1 MKKLKVVKRVLSVL
15 LTGLIGLNSIGL
27 LATATDDFSYFSY
40 GYNLNN
46 YYIATLKEDYVTIM
60 QNIGTTEIVYPEEYD
75 DGVNGKA
82 PVNFFQLISADDNY
96 VTTIKFNSNCNG
108 ASTEMFGR
116 FKALKKVEFT
126 YTGLDFTLPGN
137 MAWNRH
143 YESDSIEELYIYA
156 SSVNITSNAVFR
168 AMNTNLK
175 VYVTSKEVKNTIVTK
190 TASGSYPISADQV
203 IVMANEKQESEFT
216 ISCDNINY
224 GTEGGLKPQTN
235 IIAGDEEITYKLYSD
250 EACENEYK
258 GYSYSS
264 ALLPIGTYYI
274 KGYMAAT
281 DNYKMSESNVVKV
294 EVLRNFVNSKALAS
308 AIEEAEKLYNES
320 NKDDYQAEAWNNVF
334 SATGTLQKAKSI
346 YNDTEGLYNQSQVDT
361 AAENLNTS
369 LVALKNS
376 LADTTASRAALE
388 EAIKKAEAI
397 LPGNY
402 TDESYTKLTEAIAN
416 AKLLDQNALNS
427 VLIAAKNNIDTAIS
441 GLTEKEKEPAGEPF
455 AVINKNAVETTLGEF
470 TADEAVAG
478 ATKIKITFDC
488 ADDVSFNQY
497 ASIEAKAAI
506 AGVESYMKFAGT
518 DSSQT
523 AGAKGFTIELPL
535 TSEIKSGDDVKL
547 VAYTWAWANA
557 NDYVYAV
564 TKVEYINAVGQV
576 VKAVTD
582 RTIALDELKAAIA
595 EAEKIESDNYT
606 EDSYA
611 ELTTALT
618 AAKELPE
625 DSEKA
630 DIEAAKTALETA
642 VAGLVEKTDDSSSE
656 SIPDSESTPDSES
669 SSDTDADSS
678 SKTDDE
684 SSSKTD
690 DSSSKANDSNNSTTS
705 SKTDSESK
713 AGTTSNAN
721 SGASGTSNPNTGAA
735 SAAAAGIILL
745 SAIGVIA
752 SRKK

>member
-1 MKKLKVVKRVLSVL
+1 
-15 LTGLIGLNSIGL
+15 
-27 LATATDDFSYFSY
+27 
-40 GYNLNN
+40 
-46 YYIATLKEDYVTIM
+46 M
-60 QNIGTTEIVYPEEYD
+60 QNIVTTEIVYPEEYD

-175 VYVTSKEVKNTIVTK
+175 VYVTSEEVKNTIVTK
-190 TASGSYPISADQV
+190 TAEGSYPISADQV

-235 IIAGDEEITYKLYSD
+235 IIAGDGEITYKLYSD

-334 SATGTLQKAKSI
+334 STTGTLQKAKSI

-455 AVINKNAVETTLGEF
+455 AIINKNAVETTLGEF

-523 AGAKGFTIELPL
+523 AGAKGFTI
-535 TSEIKSGDDVKL
+535 
-547 VAYTWAWANA
+547 W
-557 NDYVYAV
+557 
-564 TKVEYINAVGQV
+564 TKVNKVDKKNQ
-576 VKAVTD
+576 KK
-582 RTIALDELKAAIA
+582 L
-595 EAEKIESDNYT
+595 
-606 EDSYA
+606 
-611 ELTTALT
+611 
-618 AAKELPE
+618 
-625 DSEKA
+625 
-630 DIEAAKTALETA
+630 
-642 VAGLVEKTDDSSSE
+642 
-656 SIPDSESTPDSES
+656 
-669 SSDTDADSS
+669 
-678 SKTDDE
+678 
-684 SSSKTD
+684 
-690 DSSSKANDSNNSTTS
+690 NS
-705 SKTDSESK
+705 
-713 AGTTSNAN
+713 A
-721 SGASGTSNPNTGAA
+721 
-735 SAAAAGIILL
+735 
-745 SAIGVIA
+745 
-752 SRKK
+752 

>member
-60 QNIGTTEIVYPEEYD
+60 QNIVTTEIVYPEEYD

-96 VTTIKFNSNCNG
+96 VTAIKFNSNCNG

-402 TDESYTKLTEAIAN
+402 TDESYTKLTEAI
-416 AKLLDQNALNS
+416 
-427 VLIAAKNNIDTAIS
+427 
-441 GLTEKEKEPAGEPF
+441 
-455 AVINKNAVETTLGEF
+455 
-470 TADEAVAG
+470 
-478 ATKIKITFDC
+478 
-488 ADDVSFNQY
+488 
-497 ASIEAKAAI
+497 
-506 AGVESYMKFAGT
+506 
-518 DSSQT
+518 
-523 AGAKGFTIELPL
+523 
-535 TSEIKSGDDVKL
+535 
-547 VAYTWAWANA
+547 
-557 NDYVYAV
+557 
-564 TKVEYINAVGQV
+564 
-576 VKAVTD
+576 
-582 RTIALDELKAAIA
+582 
-595 EAEKIESDNYT
+595 
-606 EDSYA
+606 
-611 ELTTALT
+611 
-618 AAKELPE
+618 
-625 DSEKA
+625 
-630 DIEAAKTALETA
+630 
-642 VAGLVEKTDDSSSE
+642 
-656 SIPDSESTPDSES
+656 
-669 SSDTDADSS
+669 
-678 SKTDDE
+678 
-684 SSSKTD
+684 
-690 DSSSKANDSNNSTTS
+690 
-705 SKTDSESK
+705 
-713 AGTTSNAN
+713 
-721 SGASGTSNPNTGAA
+721 
-735 SAAAAGIILL
+735 
-745 SAIGVIA
+745 
-752 SRKK
+752 

>member
-60 QNIGTTEIVYPEEYD
+60 QNIVTTEIVYPEEYD

-96 VTTIKFNSNCNG
+96 VTAIKFNSNCNG

-175 VYVTSKEVKNTIVTK
+175 VYVTSEEVKNTIVTK

-235 IIAGDEEITYKLYSD
+235 IIAGDGEITYKLYSD

-678 SKTDDE
+678 SKTEDE

-690 DSSSKANDSNNSTTS
+690 DSSNDIT
-705 SKTDSESK
+705 SKTDSAGSDSK
-713 AGTTSNAN
+713 AGITENANN
-721 SGASGTSNPNTGAA
+721 SGAGGTSNPNTGAA

>member
-1 MKKLKVVKRVLSVL
+1 MFKLKKCKKIIASILS
-15 LTGLIGLNSIGL
+15 GLMLNTIIFSNIASSASEYTMSDVFTFTYTVRDSYSASFNTDNYLNVLNSL
-27 LATATDDFSYFSY
+27 
-40 GYNLNN
+40 
-46 YYIATLKEDYVTIM
+46 
-60 QNIGTTEIVYPEEYD
+60 GTSELEVAYMYD
-75 DGVNGKA
+75 DGLNGKKA
-82 PVNFFQLISADDNY
+82 VEYASMSSVHDDYITKVIFDEDFASVNWSRPFRYFTKLE
-96 VTTIKFNSNCNG
+96 T
-108 ASTEMFGR
+108 
-116 FKALKKVEFT
+116 VEFK
-126 YTGLDFTLPGN
+126 YTGLDLTL
-137 MAWNRH
+137 
-143 YESDSIEELYIYA
+143 SSIFRDNSSIKEVYIYA
-156 SSVNITSNAVFR
+156 STMSVTDSAFR
-168 AMNTNLK
+168 GLSSDAK
-175 VYVTSKEVKNTIVTK
+175 IYVTSEDVKKAIEDGTS
-190 TASGSYPISADQV
+190 SGSYPISADQV

-224 GTEGGLKPQTN
+224 GTEGGLKRQTN

-334 SATGTLQKAKSI
+334 STTGTLQKAKSI

-369 LVALKNS
+369 LEVLKNS

-455 AVINKNAVETTLGEF
+455 AIINKNAVETTLGEF

-535 TSEIKSGDDVKL
+535 TYEIKSGDDVKL

-611 ELTTALT
+611 ELTVLT
-618 AAKELPE
+618 AAKTL
-625 DSEKA
+625 S
-630 DIEAAKTALETA
+630 DI
-642 VAGLVEKTDDSSSE
+642 
-656 SIPDSESTPDSES
+656 
-669 SSDTDADSS
+669 
-678 SKTDDE
+678 
-684 SSSKTD
+684 
-690 DSSSKANDSNNSTTS
+690 
-705 SKTDSESK
+705 
-713 AGTTSNAN
+713 
-721 SGASGTSNPNTGAA
+721 
-735 SAAAAGIILL
+735 
-745 SAIGVIA
+745 
-752 SRKK
+752 

>member
-60 QNIGTTEIVYPEEYD
+60 QNIVTTEIVYPEEYD

-96 VTTIKFNSNCNG
+96 VTAIKFNSNCNG

-478 ATKIKITFDC
+478 ATKIKITFNC

-497 ASIEAKAAI
+497 ASIEAKASI

-678 SKTDDE
+678 SKTEDE

-690 DSSSKANDSNNSTTS
+690 DSSNDIT
-705 SKTDSESK
+705 SKTDSAGSDSK
-713 AGTTSNAN
+713 AGITENANN
-721 SGASGTSNPNTGAA
+721 SGAGGTSNPNTGAA

>member
-96 VTTIKFNSNCNG
+96 VTAIKFNSNCNG

-334 SATGTLQKAKSI
+334 STTGTLQKAKSI

-369 LVALKNS
+369 LEVLKNS

-497 ASIEAKAAI
+497 ASIEAKASI

-678 SKTDDE
+678 SKTEDE

-690 DSSSKANDSNNSTTS
+690 DSSNDIT
-705 SKTDSESK
+705 SKTDSAGSDSK
-713 AGTTSNAN
+713 AGITENANN
-721 SGASGTSNPNTGAA
+721 SGAGGTSNPNTGAA

>member
-1 MKKLKVVKRVLSVL
+1 
-15 LTGLIGLNSIGL
+15 
-27 LATATDDFSYFSY
+27 
-40 GYNLNN
+40 
-46 YYIATLKEDYVTIM
+46 
-60 QNIGTTEIVYPEEYD
+60 
-75 DGVNGKA
+75 
-82 PVNFFQLISADDNY
+82 
-96 VTTIKFNSNCNG
+96 
-108 ASTEMFGR
+108 MFGR

-175 VYVTSKEVKNTIVTK
+175 VYVTSEEVKNTIVTK
-190 TASGSYPISADQV
+190 TAEGSYPISADQV

-235 IIAGDEEITYKLYSD
+235 IIAGDGEITYKLYSD

-308 AIEEAEKLYNES
+308 AIEEADKLYNES

-334 SATGTLQKAKSI
+334 STTGTLQKAKSI

-369 LVALKNS
+369 LEVLKNS

-455 AVINKNAVETTLGEF
+455 AIINKNAVETTLGEF

-535 TSEIKSGDDVKL
+535 TNAINSGDDVKL

-557 NDYVYAV
+557 SDYVYAV

-595 EAEKIESDNYT
+595 EAELISGENYT

-642 VAGLVEKTDDSSSE
+642 VASLVEKTDGSSSE

-669 SSDTDADSS
+669 SSDSDADSS
-678 SKTDDE
+678 SKTEDE

-690 DSSSKANDSNNSTTS
+690 DSSNDITSN
-705 SKTDSESK
+705 TDSAGSDSK
-713 AGTTSNAN
+713 AGTTGIANN
-721 SGASGTSNPNTGAA
+721 SGASGTSNPNTGAT
-735 SAAAAGIILL
+735 SATAAGIIIL
-745 SAIGVIA
+745 SAIGVIVL
-752 SRKK
+752 RKK

>member
-96 VTTIKFNSNCNG
+96 VTAIKFNSNCNG

-235 IIAGDEEITYKLYSD
+235 IIAGDGEITYKLYSD

-678 SKTDDE
+678 SKTEDE

-690 DSSSKANDSNNSTTS
+690 DSSNDIT
-705 SKTDSESK
+705 SKTDSAGSDSK
-713 AGTTSNAN
+713 AGITENANN
-721 SGASGTSNPNTGAA
+721 SGAGGTSNPNTGAA

>member
-60 QNIGTTEIVYPEEYD
+60 QNIVTTEIVYPEEYD

-235 IIAGDEEITYKLYSD
+235 IIAGDGEITYKLYSD

-334 SATGTLQKAKSI
+334 STTGTLQKAKSI

-478 ATKIKITFDC
+478 ATKIKITFNC

-678 SKTDDE
+678 SKTEDE

-690 DSSSKANDSNNSTTS
+690 DSSNDIT
-705 SKTDSESK
+705 SKTDSAGSDSK
-713 AGTTSNAN
+713 AGITENANN
-721 SGASGTSNPNTGAA
+721 SGAGGTSNPNTGAA

>member
-1 MKKLKVVKRVLSVL
+1 
-15 LTGLIGLNSIGL
+15 
-27 LATATDDFSYFSY
+27 
-40 GYNLNN
+40 
-46 YYIATLKEDYVTIM
+46 
-60 QNIGTTEIVYPEEYD
+60 
-75 DGVNGKA
+75 
-82 PVNFFQLISADDNY
+82 
-96 VTTIKFNSNCNG
+96 
-108 ASTEMFGR
+108 MFGR

-175 VYVTSKEVKNTIVTK
+175 VYVTSEEVKNTIVTK
-190 TASGSYPISADQV
+190 TAEGSYPISADQV

-235 IIAGDEEITYKLYSD
+235 IIAGDGEITYKLYSD

-308 AIEEAEKLYNES
+308 AIEEADKLYNES

-334 SATGTLQKAKSI
+334 STTGTLQKAKSI

-369 LVALKNS
+369 LEVLKNS

-455 AVINKNAVETTLGEF
+455 AIINKNAVETTLGEF

-535 TSEIKSGDDVKL
+535 TNAINSGDDVKL

-557 NDYVYAV
+557 SDYVYAV

-595 EAEKIESDNYT
+595 EAEKIEASDYT

-625 DSEKA
+625 DSEKT

-642 VAGLVEKTDDSSSE
+642 VASLVEKTDGSSSE

-669 SSDTDADSS
+669 SSDSDADSS
-678 SKTDDE
+678 SKTEDE

-690 DSSSKANDSNNSTTS
+690 DSSNDIT
-705 SKTDSESK
+705 SKTDSAVSDSK
-713 AGTTSNAN
+713 AGTTGIANN
-721 SGASGTSNPNTGAA
+721 SGASGTSNPNTGAT
-735 SAAAAGIILL
+735 SATAAGIIIL
-745 SAIGVIA
+745 SAIGVIVL
-752 SRKK
+752 RKK

>member
-96 VTTIKFNSNCNG
+96 VTAIKFNSNCNG
-108 ASTEMFGR
+108 ASTGMFGR

-175 VYVTSKEVKNTIVTK
+175 VYVTSEEVKNTIVTK
-190 TASGSYPISADQV
+190 TAEGSYPISADQV

-235 IIAGDEEITYKLYSD
+235 IIAGDGEITYKLYSD

-334 SATGTLQKAKSI
+334 STTGTLQKAKSI

-369 LVALKNS
+369 LEVLKNS

-455 AVINKNAVETTLGEF
+455 AIINKNAVETTLGEF

-535 TSEIKSGDDVKL
+535 TNAINSGDDVKL

-557 NDYVYAV
+557 SDYVYAV

-595 EAEKIESDNYT
+595 EAELISGENYT

-642 VAGLVEKTDDSSSE
+642 VASLGEKTDDSSSE

-669 SSDTDADSS
+669 SSDSDADSS
-678 SKTDDE
+678 SKTEDE

-690 DSSSKANDSNNSTTS
+690 DSSNDIT
-705 SKTDSESK
+705 SKTDSAGSDSK
-713 AGTTSNAN
+713 AGTTGIANN

>member
-60 QNIGTTEIVYPEEYD
+60 QNIVTTEIVYPEEYD

-96 VTTIKFNSNCNG
+96 VTAIKFNSNCNG

-190 TASGSYPISADQV
+190 TAEGSYPISADQV

-235 IIAGDEEITYKLYSD
+235 IIAGDGEITYKLYSD

-369 LVALKNS
+369 LEVLKNS

-478 ATKIKITFDC
+478 ATKIKITFNC

-678 SKTDDE
+678 SKTEDE

-690 DSSSKANDSNNSTTS
+690 DSSNDIT
-705 SKTDSESK
+705 SKTDSAGSDSK
-713 AGTTSNAN
+713 AGITENANN
-721 SGASGTSNPNTGAA
+721 SGAGGTSNPNTGAA

>member
-1 MKKLKVVKRVLSVL
+1 
-15 LTGLIGLNSIGL
+15 
-27 LATATDDFSYFSY
+27 
-40 GYNLNN
+40 
-46 YYIATLKEDYVTIM
+46 
-60 QNIGTTEIVYPEEYD
+60 
-75 DGVNGKA
+75 
-82 PVNFFQLISADDNY
+82 
-96 VTTIKFNSNCNG
+96 
-108 ASTEMFGR
+108 
-116 FKALKKVEFT
+116 
-126 YTGLDFTLPGN
+126 
-137 MAWNRH
+137 
-143 YESDSIEELYIYA
+143 
-156 SSVNITSNAVFR
+156 
-168 AMNTNLK
+168 
-175 VYVTSKEVKNTIVTK
+175 
-190 TASGSYPISADQV
+190 
-203 IVMANEKQESEFT
+203 MANEKQESEFT

-478 ATKIKITFDC
+478 ATKIKITFNC

-497 ASIEAKAAI
+497 ASIEAKASI

-678 SKTDDE
+678 SKTEDE

-690 DSSSKANDSNNSTTS
+690 DSSNDIT
-705 SKTDSESK
+705 SKTDSAGSDSK
-713 AGTTSNAN
+713 AGITENANN
-721 SGASGTSNPNTGAA
+721 SGAGGTSNPNTGAA

>member
-60 QNIGTTEIVYPEEYD
+60 QNIVTTEIVYPEEYD

-96 VTTIKFNSNCNG
+96 VTAIKFNSNCNG

-190 TASGSYPISADQV
+190 TAEGSYPISADQV

-369 LVALKNS
+369 LEVLKNS

-497 ASIEAKAAI
+497 ASIEAKASI

-678 SKTDDE
+678 SKTEDE

-690 DSSSKANDSNNSTTS
+690 DSSNDIT
-705 SKTDSESK
+705 SKTDSAGSDSK
-713 AGTTSNAN
+713 AGITENANN
-721 SGASGTSNPNTGAA
+721 SGAGGTSNPNTGAA

>member
-175 VYVTSKEVKNTIVTK
+175 VYVTSEEVKNTIVTK
-190 TASGSYPISADQV
+190 TAEGSYPISADQV

-235 IIAGDEEITYKLYSD
+235 IIAGDGEITYKLYSD

-334 SATGTLQKAKSI
+334 STTGTLQKAKSI

-369 LVALKNS
+369 LEVLKNS

-455 AVINKNAVETTLGEF
+455 AIINKNAVETTLGEF

-478 ATKIKITFDC
+478 ATKIKITFNC

-497 ASIEAKAAI
+497 ASIEAKASI

-678 SKTDDE
+678 SKTEDE

-690 DSSSKANDSNNSTTS
+690 DSSNDIT
-705 SKTDSESK
+705 SKTDSAGSDSK
-713 AGTTSNAN
+713 AGITENANN
-721 SGASGTSNPNTGAA
+721 SGAGGTSNPNTGAA

>member
-96 VTTIKFNSNCNG
+96 VTAIKFNSNCNG
-108 ASTEMFGR
+108 ASTGMFGR

-175 VYVTSKEVKNTIVTK
+175 VYVTSEEVKNTIVTK
-190 TASGSYPISADQV
+190 TAEGSYPISADQV

-235 IIAGDEEITYKLYSD
+235 IIAGDGEITYKLYSD

-334 SATGTLQKAKSI
+334 STTGTLQKAKSI

-369 LVALKNS
+369 LEVLKNS

-455 AVINKNAVETTLGEF
+455 AIINKNAVETTLGEF

-497 ASIEAKAAI
+497 ASIEAKASI

-535 TSEIKSGDDVKL
+535 TNAINSGDDVKL

-557 NDYVYAV
+557 SDYVYAV

-595 EAEKIESDNYT
+595 EAELISGENYT

-642 VAGLVEKTDDSSSE
+642 VASLGEKTDDSSSE

-669 SSDTDADSS
+669 SSDSDADSS
-678 SKTDDE
+678 SKTEDE

-690 DSSSKANDSNNSTTS
+690 DSSNDIT
-705 SKTDSESK
+705 SKTDSAVSDSK
-713 AGTTSNAN
+713 AGTTGIANN

>member
-1 MKKLKVVKRVLSVL
+1 
-15 LTGLIGLNSIGL
+15 
-27 LATATDDFSYFSY
+27 
-40 GYNLNN
+40 
-46 YYIATLKEDYVTIM
+46 
-60 QNIGTTEIVYPEEYD
+60 
-75 DGVNGKA
+75 
-82 PVNFFQLISADDNY
+82 
-96 VTTIKFNSNCNG
+96 
-108 ASTEMFGR
+108 MFGR

-175 VYVTSKEVKNTIVTK
+175 VYVTSEEVKNTIVTK
-190 TASGSYPISADQV
+190 TAEGSYPISADQV

-235 IIAGDEEITYKLYSD
+235 IIAGDGEITYKLYSD

-308 AIEEAEKLYNES
+308 AIEEADKLYNES

-334 SATGTLQKAKSI
+334 STTGTLQKAKSI

-369 LVALKNS
+369 LEVLKNS

-455 AVINKNAVETTLGEF
+455 AIINKNAVETTLGEF

-547 VAYTWAWANA
+547 IAYTWAWANA

-595 EAEKIESDNYT
+595 EAELISGENYT

-642 VAGLVEKTDDSSSE
+642 VASLVEKTDGSSSE

-669 SSDTDADSS
+669 SSDSDADSS
-678 SKTDDE
+678 SKTEDE

-690 DSSSKANDSNNSTTS
+690 DSSNDIT
-705 SKTDSESK
+705 SKTDSAVSDSK
-713 AGTTSNAN
+713 AGTTGIANN
-721 SGASGTSNPNTGAA
+721 SGASGTSNPNTGVA

>member
-96 VTTIKFNSNCNG
+96 VTAIKFNSNCNG
-108 ASTEMFGR
+108 ASTGMFGR

-175 VYVTSKEVKNTIVTK
+175 VYVTSEEVKNTIVTK
-190 TASGSYPISADQV
+190 TAEGSYPISADQV

-235 IIAGDEEITYKLYSD
+235 IIAGDGEITYKLYSD

-334 SATGTLQKAKSI
+334 STTGTLQKAKSI

-369 LVALKNS
+369 LEVLKNS

-455 AVINKNAVETTLGEF
+455 AIINKNAVETTLGEF

-535 TSEIKSGDDVKL
+535 TNAINSGDDVKL

-557 NDYVYAV
+557 SDYVYAV

-595 EAEKIESDNYT
+595 EAELISGENYT

-642 VAGLVEKTDDSSSE
+642 VASLGEKTDDSSSE

-669 SSDTDADSS
+669 SSDSDADSS
-678 SKTDDE
+678 SKTEDE

-690 DSSSKANDSNNSTTS
+690 DSSNDIT
-705 SKTDSESK
+705 SKTDSAVSDSK
-713 AGTTSNAN
+713 AGTTGIANN
-721 SGASGTSNPNTGAA
+721 SGASGTSNPNTGAT
-735 SAAAAGIILL
+735 SATAAGIIIL
-745 SAIGVIA
+745 SAIGVIVL
-752 SRKK
+752 RKK

>member
-1 MKKLKVVKRVLSVL
+1 
-15 LTGLIGLNSIGL
+15 
-27 LATATDDFSYFSY
+27 
-40 GYNLNN
+40 
-46 YYIATLKEDYVTIM
+46 
-60 QNIGTTEIVYPEEYD
+60 
-75 DGVNGKA
+75 
-82 PVNFFQLISADDNY
+82 
-96 VTTIKFNSNCNG
+96 
-108 ASTEMFGR
+108 MFGR

-175 VYVTSKEVKNTIVTK
+175 VYVTSEEVKNTIVTK
-190 TASGSYPISADQV
+190 TAEGSYPISADQV

-235 IIAGDEEITYKLYSD
+235 IIAGDGEITYKLYSD

-308 AIEEAEKLYNES
+308 AIEEADKLYNES

-334 SATGTLQKAKSI
+334 STTGTLQKAKSI

-369 LVALKNS
+369 LEVLKNS

-455 AVINKNAVETTLGEF
+455 AIINKNAVETTLGEF

-547 VAYTWAWANA
+547 IAYTWAWANA
-557 NDYVYAV
+557 SDYVYAV

-595 EAEKIESDNYT
+595 EAELISGENYT

-642 VAGLVEKTDDSSSE
+642 VASLVEKTDGSSSE

-690 DSSSKANDSNNSTTS
+690 DSSSKTDDSSNDITSN
-705 SKTDSESK
+705 TDSAGSDSK
-713 AGTTSNAN
+713 AGTTGIANN
-721 SGASGTSNPNTGAA
+721 SGASGTSNPNTGAT
-735 SAAAAGIILL
+735 SATAAGIIIL
-745 SAIGVIA
+745 SAIGVIVL
-752 SRKK
+752 RKK

>member
-96 VTTIKFNSNCNG
+96 VTAIKFNSNCNG
-108 ASTEMFGR
+108 ASTGMFGR

-175 VYVTSKEVKNTIVTK
+175 VYVTSEEVKNTIVTK
-190 TASGSYPISADQV
+190 TAEGSYPISADQV

-235 IIAGDEEITYKLYSD
+235 IIAGDGEITYKLYSD

-334 SATGTLQKAKSI
+334 STTGTLQKAKSI

-369 LVALKNS
+369 LEVLKNS

-455 AVINKNAVETTLGEF
+455 AIINKNAVETTLGEF

-497 ASIEAKAAI
+497 ASIEAKASI

-564 TKVEYINAVGQV
+564 TKVEYINAVG
-576 VKAVTD
+576 
-582 RTIALDELKAAIA
+582 
-595 EAEKIESDNYT
+595 
-606 EDSYA
+606 
-611 ELTTALT
+611 
-618 AAKELPE
+618 
-625 DSEKA
+625 
-630 DIEAAKTALETA
+630 
-642 VAGLVEKTDDSSSE
+642 
-656 SIPDSESTPDSES
+656 
-669 SSDTDADSS
+669 
-678 SKTDDE
+678 
-684 SSSKTD
+684 
-690 DSSSKANDSNNSTTS
+690 
-705 SKTDSESK
+705 
-713 AGTTSNAN
+713 
-721 SGASGTSNPNTGAA
+721 
-735 SAAAAGIILL
+735 
-745 SAIGVIA
+745 
-752 SRKK
+752 

>member
-1 MKKLKVVKRVLSVL
+1 MARIAGVDLPRDKRVE
-15 LTGLIGLNSIGL
+15 IGLTYIYGIGRTS
-27 LATATDDFSYFSY
+27 ADR
-40 GYNLNN
+40 
-46 YYIATLKEDYVTIM
+46 ILKDA
-60 QNIGTTEIVYPEEYD
+60 
-75 DGVNGKA
+75 GVN
-82 PVNFFQLISADDNY
+82 PDTRVRDL
-96 VTTIKFNSNCNG
+96 
-108 ASTEMFGR
+108 
-116 FKALKKVEFT
+116 
-126 YTGLDFTLPGN
+126 
-137 MAWNRH
+137 
-143 YESDSIEELYIYA
+143 
-156 SSVNITSNAVFR
+156 TSE
-168 AMNTNLK
+168 
-175 VYVTSKEVKNTIVTK
+175 EVKNTIVTK
-190 TASGSYPISADQV
+190 TAEGSYPISADQV

-235 IIAGDEEITYKLYSD
+235 IIAGDGEITYKLYSD

-308 AIEEAEKLYNES
+308 AIEEADKLYNES

-334 SATGTLQKAKSI
+334 STTGTLQKAKSI

-369 LVALKNS
+369 LEVLKNS

-455 AVINKNAVETTLGEF
+455 AIINKNAVETTLGEF

-535 TSEIKSGDDVKL
+535 TNAINSGDDVKL

-557 NDYVYAV
+557 SDYVYAV

-595 EAEKIESDNYT
+595 EAELISGENYT

-625 DSEKA
+625 DSEKT

-642 VAGLVEKTDDSSSE
+642 VASLVEKTDGSSSE

-690 DSSSKANDSNNSTTS
+690 DSSSKTDDSSNDITSN
-705 SKTDSESK
+705 TDSAGSDSK
-713 AGTTSNAN
+713 AGTTGIANN
-721 SGASGTSNPNTGAA
+721 SGASGTSNPNTGAT
-735 SAAAAGIILL
+735 SATAAGIIIL
-745 SAIGVIA
+745 SAIGVIVL
-752 SRKK
+752 RKK

>member
-96 VTTIKFNSNCNG
+96 VTAIKFNSNCNG
-108 ASTEMFGR
+108 ASTGMFGR

-175 VYVTSKEVKNTIVTK
+175 VYVTSEEVKNTIVTK
-190 TASGSYPISADQV
+190 TAEGSYPISADQV

-235 IIAGDEEITYKLYSD
+235 IIAGDGEITYKLYSD

-334 SATGTLQKAKSI
+334 STTGTLQKAKSI

-369 LVALKNS
+369 LEVLKNS

-455 AVINKNAVETTLGEF
+455 AIINKNAVETTLGEF

-497 ASIEAKAAI
+497 ASIEAKASI

-535 TSEIKSGDDVKL
+535 TNAINSGDDVKL

-557 NDYVYAV
+557 SDYVYAV

-642 VAGLVEKTDDSSSE
+642 VASLGEKTDDSSSE

-669 SSDTDADSS
+669 SSDSDADSS
-678 SKTDDE
+678 SKTEDE

-690 DSSSKANDSNNSTTS
+690 DSSNDIT
-705 SKTDSESK
+705 SKTDSAVSDSK
-713 AGTTSNAN
+713 AGTTGIANN

-745 SAIGVIA
+745 SAIGVIVL
-752 SRKK
+752 RKK

>member
-478 ATKIKITFDC
+478 ATKIKITFNC

-497 ASIEAKAAI
+497 ASIEAKASI

-678 SKTDDE
+678 SKTEDE

-690 DSSSKANDSNNSTTS
+690 DSSNDIT
-705 SKTDSESK
+705 SKTDSAGSDSK
-713 AGTTSNAN
+713 AGITENANN
-721 SGASGTSNPNTGAA
+721 SGAGGTSNPNTGAA

>member
-1 MKKLKVVKRVLSVL
+1 
-15 LTGLIGLNSIGL
+15 
-27 LATATDDFSYFSY
+27 
-40 GYNLNN
+40 
-46 YYIATLKEDYVTIM
+46 
-60 QNIGTTEIVYPEEYD
+60 
-75 DGVNGKA
+75 
-82 PVNFFQLISADDNY
+82 
-96 VTTIKFNSNCNG
+96 
-108 ASTEMFGR
+108 MFGR

-175 VYVTSKEVKNTIVTK
+175 VYVTSEEVKNTIVTK
-190 TASGSYPISADQV
+190 TAEGSYPISADQV

-235 IIAGDEEITYKLYSD
+235 IIAGDGEITYKLYSD

-308 AIEEAEKLYNES
+308 AIEEADKLYNES

-334 SATGTLQKAKSI
+334 STTGTLQKAKSI

-369 LVALKNS
+369 LEVLKNS

-455 AVINKNAVETTLGEF
+455 AIINKNAVETTLGEF

-535 TSEIKSGDDVKL
+535 TNAINSGDDVKL

-557 NDYVYAV
+557 SDYVYAV

-595 EAEKIESDNYT
+595 EAELISGENYT

-625 DSEKA
+625 DSEKT

-642 VAGLVEKTDDSSSE
+642 VASLVEKTDGSSSE

-669 SSDTDADSS
+669 SSDSDADSS
-678 SKTDDE
+678 SKTEDE

-690 DSSSKANDSNNSTTS
+690 DSSNDIT
-705 SKTDSESK
+705 SKTDSAVSDSK
-713 AGTTSNAN
+713 AGTTGIANN
-721 SGASGTSNPNTGAA
+721 SGASGTSNPNTGAT
-735 SAAAAGIILL
+735 SATAAGIIIL
-745 SAIGVIA
+745 SAIGVIVL
-752 SRKK
+752 RKK

>member
-1 MKKLKVVKRVLSVL
+1 
-15 LTGLIGLNSIGL
+15 
-27 LATATDDFSYFSY
+27 
-40 GYNLNN
+40 
-46 YYIATLKEDYVTIM
+46 
-60 QNIGTTEIVYPEEYD
+60 
-75 DGVNGKA
+75 
-82 PVNFFQLISADDNY
+82 
-96 VTTIKFNSNCNG
+96 
-108 ASTEMFGR
+108 MFGR

-175 VYVTSKEVKNTIVTK
+175 VYVTSEEVKNTIVTK
-190 TASGSYPISADQV
+190 TAEGSYPISADQV

-235 IIAGDEEITYKLYSD
+235 IIAGDGEITYKLYSD

-308 AIEEAEKLYNES
+308 AIEEADKLYNES

-334 SATGTLQKAKSI
+334 STTGTLQKAKSI

-369 LVALKNS
+369 LEVLKNS

-455 AVINKNAVETTLGEF
+455 AIINKNAVETTLGEF

-535 TSEIKSGDDVKL
+535 TNAINSGDDVKL

-557 NDYVYAV
+557 SDYVYAV

-595 EAEKIESDNYT
+595 EAELISGENYT

-642 VAGLVEKTDDSSSE
+642 VASLVEKTDGSSSE

-669 SSDTDADSS
+669 SSDSDADSS
-678 SKTDDE
+678 SKTEDE

-690 DSSSKANDSNNSTTS
+690 DSSNDIT
-705 SKTDSESK
+705 SKTDSAVSDSK
-713 AGTTSNAN
+713 AGTTGIANN
-721 SGASGTSNPNTGAA
+721 SGASGTSNPNTGAT
-735 SAAAAGIILL
+735 SATAAGIIIL
-745 SAIGVIA
+745 SAIGVIVL
-752 SRKK
+752 RKK